1 MARKLRIQFEGA
13 CYHIINRGNYR
24 ADVFANQG
32 AAKAFETC
40 LWEACEKT
48 GWRLHAYVVMR
59 NHYHLAVETPQPNLV
74 EGMHWLQSTFATR
87 FNRFRSEN
95 GHVFQGR
102 YKAILL
108 EPGPT
113 LAYVVNYIHLNPHRA
128 GLLPV
133 DRLHEHCL
141 SSYWHFRKKK
151 KTRPA
156 CLTCEEWLWNL
167 GGLTDTAAG
176 WKSYQDYLT
185 WLATDETAQKQQAFD
200 KMTKGW
206 ALGSA
211 TFRKDLLKDQAA
223 QITEQN
229 CSGCEWLDIKEH
241 QWSLRLNELLKAAG
255 KSVANVKSDK
265 KSAQWKAAIAFE
277 LRRGTT
283 ASNDWISRRLHMGTA
298 SSVSRWVGAYRA
310 KFKK

>member
-1 MARKLRIQFEGA
+1 MARKPRIQSEGS

-24 ADVFANQG
+24 GDVFANRG
-32 AAKAFETC
+32 AAKAFESC

-48 GWRLHAYVVMR
+48 GWRLHAYIIMR

-74 EGMHWLQSTFATR
+74 EGMHWLQGTFATR
-87 FNRFRSEN
+87 FNRLRSEN

-102 YKAILL
+102 YKAIVV

-113 LAYVVNYIHLNPHRA
+113 LAYVVNYIHLNPQHA

-133 DRLHEHCL
+133 DRLPEYRL

-185 WLATDETAQKQQAFD
+185 WLATDETAKKQQAFD

-206 ALGSA
+206 VLGSSE
-211 TFRKDLLKDQAA
+211 FRKDIL
-223 QITEQN
+223 
-229 CSGCEWLDIKEH
+229 KEH
-241 QWSLRLNELLKAAG
+241 AEQIAGQNWGGREL
-255 KSVANVKSDK
+255 S
-265 KSAQWKAAIAFE
+265 E
-277 LRRGTT
+277 
-283 ASNDWISRRLHMGTA
+283 
-298 SSVSRWVGAYRA
+298 
-310 KFKK
+310 

>member
-48 GWRLHAYVVMR
+48 GWRLHAYVIMQ

-102 YKAILL
+102 YKAILV

-113 LAYVVNYIHLNPHRA
+113 LAYVANYIHLNPHRA

-133 DRLHEHCL
+133 AIREGVSPRFGICHFISHRHYLEYQHAWTDPVRLFSEP
-141 SSYWHFRKKK
+141 R
-151 KTRPA
+151 T
-156 CLTCEEWLWNL
+156 
-167 GGLTDTAAG
+167 
-176 WKSYQDYLT
+176 
-185 WLATDETAQKQQAFD
+185 
-200 KMTKGW
+200 
-206 ALGSA
+206 
-211 TFRKDLLKDQAA
+211 
-223 QITEQN
+223 
-229 CSGCEWLDIKEH
+229 
-241 QWSLRLNELLKAAG
+241 
-255 KSVANVKSDK
+255 
-265 KSAQWKAAIAFE
+265 
-277 LRRGTT
+277 
-283 ASNDWISRRLHMGTA
+283 
-298 SSVSRWVGAYRA
+298 
-310 KFKK
+310 

>member
-1 MARKLRIQFEGA
+1 MARKLRIQFEGS

-48 GWRLHAYVVMR
+48 RWRLHAYVIMR
-59 NHYHLAVETPQPNLV
+59 NHYHLAVETPQPNLI

-102 YKAILL
+102 YKAILV

-133 DRLHEHCL
+133 DRLPEYRL

-151 KTRPA
+151 KSRPA

-200 KMTKGW
+200 KMTRGW
-206 ALGSA
+206 ALGSV

-223 QITEQN
+223 QIAEQN
-229 CSGCEWLDIKEH
+229 CSGPEWLEIKEH

-255 KSVANVKSDK
+255 KSVANVRSDK
-265 KSAQWKAAIAFE
+265 VGRTGSGFVVCGNLE
-277 LRRGTT
+277 LPDREV
-283 ASNDWISRRLHMGTA
+283 N
-298 SSVSRWVGAYRA
+298 
-310 KFKK
+310 